1 MKTPTLIL
9 VHGAGGGAWT
19 WELVVVVL
27 DELGC
32 AHRALDLPSSSASPP
47 HDAGIASDVA
57 TVRAVLDELV
67 APVVLVGVSYGGVV
81 ISAAAVDHPAVA
93 RLVYVA
99 AFMPE
104 PGIPIRSQLV
114 PSEDF
119 VAAMSAAVARNPSA
133 HGGLDPAIAAEF
145 VFPQAPPDVARQAI
159 ARMRPMVLTDADM
172 ILPSVAW
179 QTIPSTYI
187 VCTEDRM
194 IPPDYQRRCATERAT
209 ARIDVP
215 YDHAPTRSH
224 PNELAKLLAE
234 ITGEVAEGSEPPC
247 STQ

>member
-1 MKTPTLIL
+1 MKTTTLVL

-19 WELVVVVL
+19 WELVTRAL
-27 DELGC
+27 DDLGC
-32 AHRALDLPSSSASPP
+32 AHRELDLPSCSASPP
-47 HDAGIASDVA
+47 SDAGVASDA
-57 TVRAVLDELV
+57 AAVRAVLDDVVERG
-67 APVVLVGVSYGGVV
+67 PVVLVGVSSGGVV
-81 ISAAAVDHPAVA
+81 ISAAAIDHPAVA

-104 PGIPIRSQLV
+104 PGIPIRDQLV
-114 PSEDF
+114 PSEEF
-119 VAAMSAAVARNPSA
+119 VAAASAAAVQNPT
-133 HGGLDPAIAAEF
+133 GLDPAIAAEF
-145 VFPQAPPDVARQAI
+145 VFPQADAEIAEQAI
-159 ARMRPMVLTDADM
+159 ARMRPMVLSDADM
-172 ILPSVAW
+172 ILASVAW

-224 PNELAKLLAE
+224 PNELAELLAE
-234 ITGEVAEGSEPPC
+234 IAGSVAAGTG
-247 STQ
+247 

>member
-1 MKTPTLIL
+1 MKIPTLVL

-19 WELVVVVL
+19 WELVVLAL

-32 AHRALDLPSSSASPP
+32 ADRELDLPSSSASPP
-47 HDAGIASDVA
+47 PDAGVACDVA
-57 TVRAVLDELV
+57 TVRAVLDDLV
-67 APVVLVGVSYGGVV
+67 GPVVLVGVSYGGVV

-104 PGIPIRSQLV
+104 PGVPIRDQLV
-114 PSEDF
+114 PSQDF
-119 VAAMSAAVARNPSA
+119 VAAASAAAARNPTE

-145 VFPQAPPDVARQAI
+145 VFPQADAEIARQAI
-159 ARMRPMVLTDADM
+159 ARMRPMVLSDADVA
-172 ILPSVAW
+172 LPSVAW

-224 PNELAKLLAE
+224 PNELAELLAE
-234 ITGEVAEGSEPPC
+234 IVGQVAVGTG
-247 STQ
+247 